1 MIIKGYI
8 KQAWNLMKQNKL
20 FTGIYMA
27 GTGLAIAMTMTVFIV
42 LYVKFAPIYPE
53 YNRDRTL
60 VLKSITRTN
69 KDKTQGDWSSSIA
82 YSLKDMLVELPHL
95 DKIGATVRTD
105 FGSTTVVVPQSQT
118 SLKVSSILTDKEYWE
133 VFTYQFL
140 GGRAFTEA
148 EVKSDM
154 SVVILS
160 ESMAKT
166 LTGSA
171 DAVGKQVFING
182 KEHQVCGVVKDASTI
197 TPVTSADVYL
207 PLSYNSRA
215 FQANGLL
222 GGVHFY
228 MTSVD
233 DSDNDLLKAEV
244 QNVIDRFN
252 QGDTK
257 YDWNIW
263 GQPDEYWKSTFRIN
277 MGQELDMKELVKGF
291 LYILLALLFIPALNL
306 SGMISSRMNRRVAE
320 FGVRKSYGA
329 TNAQIIGQVLSEN
342 LFLTFMGGILGIL
355 FSYVIVLMANEW
367 IMYIFNEVQSV
378 NPFEAPPI
386 FTFEMLFNLT
396 LFMIVLSLCIVL
408 NLISALVPT
417 VWALRKPIVECLY
430 SKR

>member
-20 FTGIYMA
+20 FTGIYVA

-60 VLKSITRTN
+60 VMKYMTRTN
-69 KDKTQGDWSSSIA
+69 KDKKPGDRSSRLA
-82 YSLKDMLVELPHL
+82 YSLKEMLASCPHL
-95 DKIGATVRTD
+95 DKIGATFKIAEGFTATIQQTQKVMGINCIFTD
-105 FGSTTVVVPQSQT
+105 QG
-118 SLKVSSILTDKEYWE
+118 YWE

-148 EVKSDM
+148 EIKSDM
-154 SVVILS
+154 SVVVLS

-171 DAVGKQVFING
+171 DAVGKQVLING

-207 PLSYNSRA
+207 PLSSFPGGMRDR
-215 FQANGLL
+215 GLL
-222 GGVHFY
+222 GNVHLY
-228 MTSVD
+228 MTSTNA
-233 DSDNDLLKAEV
+233 SDNETLKAEV
-244 QNVIDRFN
+244 KDVIERYN
-252 QGDTK
+252 QEDKK
-257 YDWNIW
+257 YDWNIRE
-263 GQPDEYWKSTFRIN
+263 QPDEYWKSTFRIDQDPN
-277 MGQELDMKELVKGF
+277 MKELVKGF

-378 NPFEAPPI
+378 NPFEAPPV

-396 LFMIVLSLCIVL
+396 LFMIVLGLCIVL

>member
-60 VLKSITRTN
+60 VMKYISRTN
-69 KDKTQGDWSSSIA
+69 KDKSPGNWSSSIA
-82 YSLKDMLVELPHL
+82 YSMKEMLADCPHL
-95 DKIGATVRTD
+95 DKIGATIMSS
-105 FGSTTVVVPQSQT
+105 FGDISVTVPQTQTVV
-118 SLKVSSILTDKEYWE
+118 KVSSILTDKGYWE
-133 VFTYQFL
+133 VFTYQFV
-140 GGRAFTEA
+140 GGRPFTEA
-148 EVKSDM
+148 EAKSNM

-171 DAVGKQVFING
+171 DAVGKQVLING

-207 PLSYNSRA
+207 PLSHVPSV

-222 GGVHFY
+222 GRVHLY
-228 MTSVD
+228 MTSTD
-233 DSDNDLLKAEV
+233 ASDNEMLRAEIKD
-244 QNVIDRFN
+244 VINRYN
-252 QGDTK
+252 QEDTK
-257 YDWNIW
+257 YDWDILD
-263 GQPDEYWKSTFRIN
+263 QPDEYWESTFRIDQDPN
-277 MGQELDMKELVKGF
+277 MKELVKGF

-342 LFLTFMGGILGIL
+342 LLLTCIGGIVGIL
-355 FSYVIVLMANEW
+355 FSYIIVLMANEW
-367 IMYIFNEVQSV
+367 IMYIFNETQFI
-378 NPFEAPPI
+378 NPFVAPPT
-386 FTFEMLFNLT
+386 FTFEMLFNPT
-396 LFMIVLSLCIVL
+396 LFVVVLGLCVIL
-408 NLISALVPT
+408 NLISALIPT
-417 VWALRKPIVECLY
+417 IWALRRPIVECLY

>member
-60 VLKSITRTN
+60 VMKYMTRTN
-69 KDKTQGDWSSSIA
+69 KDKKPGDRSSSLA
-82 YSLKDMLVELPHL
+82 YSLKEMLASCPHL
-95 DKIGATVRTD
+95 DKIGATFKIAEGFTA
-105 FGSTTVVVPQSQT
+105 TIQQT
-118 SLKVSSILTDKEYWE
+118 QEVMGINCILTDQGYWE

-148 EVKSDM
+148 EIKSDM
-154 SVVILS
+154 SVVVLS

-171 DAVGKQVFING
+171 DAVGKQVLING

-207 PLSYNSRA
+207 PLSSFPGGMRDR
-215 FQANGLL
+215 GLL
-222 GGVHFY
+222 GNVHLY
-228 MTSVD
+228 MTSTNA
-233 DSDNDLLKAEV
+233 SDNETLKAEV
-244 QNVIDRFN
+244 KDVIERYN
-252 QGDTK
+252 QEDKK
-257 YDWNIW
+257 YDWNIRE
-263 GQPDEYWKSTFRIN
+263 QPDEYWKSTFRIDQDPN
-277 MGQELDMKELVKGF
+277 MKELVKGF

-329 TNAQIIGQVLSEN
+329 SNALIIGQVLGEN
-342 LFLTFMGGILGIL
+342 LLLTCVGGVLGIL
-355 FSYVIVLMANEW
+355 FSYIIVWMSNEW
-367 IMYIFNEVQSV
+367 IMYIFGGIENS
-378 NPFEAPPI
+378 NPNIAPAT
-386 FTFEMLFNLT
+386 FTFEMLFNPTIFL
-396 LFMIVLSLCIVL
+396 LVFGLCVLL

>member
-1 MIIKGYI
+1 
-8 KQAWNLMKQNKL
+8 MKQNKL
-20 FTGIYMA
+20 FTGIYVA

-60 VLKSITRTN
+60 VMKYMTRTN
-69 KDKTQGDWSSSIA
+69 KDKKPGDRSSSLA
-82 YSLKDMLVELPHL
+82 YSLKEILASCPHL
-95 DKIGATVRTD
+95 DKIGATCKIGEGFTA
-105 FGSTTVVVPQSQT
+105 TIQQT
-118 SLKVSSILTDKEYWE
+118 QKIMGINCILTDQGYWE

-140 GGRAFTEA
+140 DGRAFTEA
-148 EVKSDM
+148 EVKSDL

-160 ESMAKT
+160 ESMAKA

-171 DAVGKQVFING
+171 DAVGKQVIING

-207 PLSYNSRA
+207 PLSSFPGGMRDR
-215 FQANGLL
+215 GLL
-222 GGVHFY
+222 GNVHLY
-228 MTSVD
+228 MTSTNA
-233 DSDNDLLKAEV
+233 SDNETLKAEV
-244 QNVIDRFN
+244 KDVIERYN
-252 QGDTK
+252 QEDKK
-257 YDWNIW
+257 YDWNIRE
-263 GQPDEYWKSTFRIN
+263 QPDEYWKSTFRIDQDPN
-277 MGQELDMKELVKGF
+277 MKELVKGF

-329 TNAQIIGQVLSEN
+329 SNAQIIGQVLGEN
-342 LFLTFMGGILGIL
+342 LLLTCVGGVLGIL
-355 FSYVIVLMANEW
+355 FSYIIVWMSNEW
-367 IMYIFNEVQSV
+367 IMYIFGGIENL
-378 NPFEAPPI
+378 NPNIAPAT
-386 FTFEMLFNLT
+386 FTFEMLFNPTIFL
-396 LFMIVLSLCIVL
+396 LVFGLCVLL

>member
-60 VLKSITRTN
+60 VMKYMTRTN
-69 KDKTQGDWSSSIA
+69 KDKKPGDRSSSLA
-82 YSLKDMLVELPHL
+82 YSLKEMLASCPHL
-95 DKIGATVRTD
+95 DKIGATFKIAEGFTA
-105 FGSTTVVVPQSQT
+105 TIQQT
-118 SLKVSSILTDKEYWE
+118 QKVMGINCILTDQGYWE

-148 EVKSDM
+148 EIKSDM
-154 SVVILS
+154 SVVVLS

-171 DAVGKQVFING
+171 DAVGKQVLING

-207 PLSYNSRA
+207 PLSSFPGGMRDR
-215 FQANGLL
+215 GLL
-222 GGVHFY
+222 GNVHLY
-228 MTSVD
+228 MTSRNA
-233 DSDNDLLKAEV
+233 SDNETLKAEV
-244 QNVIDRFN
+244 KDVIDRYN
-252 QGDTK
+252 QEDKK
-257 YDWNIW
+257 YNWNIW
-263 GQPDEYWKSTFRIN
+263 EQPDEYWISTFRIDQDPN
-277 MGQELDMKELVKGF
+277 MKELVKGF

-329 TNAQIIGQVLSEN
+329 SNAQIIGQVLGEN
-342 LFLTFMGGILGIL
+342 LLLTCVGGVLGIL
-355 FSYVIVLMANEW
+355 FSYIIVWMSNEW
-367 IMYIFNEVQSV
+367 IMYIFGGIENS
-378 NPFEAPPI
+378 NPNIAPAT
-386 FTFEMLFNLT
+386 FTFEMLFNPTIFL
-396 LFMIVLSLCIVL
+396 LVFGLCVLL

>member
-20 FTGIYMA
+20 FTGIYVA
-27 GTGLAIAMTMTVFIV
+27 GTGIAIAMTMTVFIV

-60 VLKSITRTN
+60 VMKYMTRTN
-69 KDKTQGDWSSSIA
+69 KDKKPGDRSSSLA
-82 YSLKDMLVELPHL
+82 YSLKEMLASCPHL
-95 DKIGATVRTD
+95 DKIGATFKIAEGFTA
-105 FGSTTVVVPQSQT
+105 TIQQT
-118 SLKVSSILTDKEYWE
+118 QEVMGINCILTDQGYWE

-148 EVKSDM
+148 EIKSDM
-154 SVVILS
+154 SVVVLS

-171 DAVGKQVFING
+171 DAVGKQVLING

-207 PLSYNSRA
+207 PLSSFPGGMRDR
-215 FQANGLL
+215 GLL
-222 GGVHFY
+222 GNVHLY
-228 MTSVD
+228 MTSRNV
-233 DSDNDLLKAEV
+233 SDNETLKAEV
-244 QNVIDRFN
+244 KDVIERYN
-252 QGDTK
+252 QEDKK
-257 YDWNIW
+257 YNWNIW
-263 GQPDEYWKSTFRIN
+263 EQPDEYWISTFRIN
-277 MGQELDMKELVKGF
+277 QDPNMKELVKGF

-306 SGMISSRMNRRVAE
+306 SGMISSRMNRREAE

-329 TNAQIIGQVLSEN
+329 SNALIIGQVLGEN
-342 LFLTFMGGILGIL
+342 LLLTCVGGVLGIL
-355 FSYVIVLMANEW
+355 FSYIIVWMSNEW
-367 IMYIFNEVQSV
+367 IMYIFGGIENL
-378 NPFEAPPI
+378 NPNIAPAT
-386 FTFEMLFNLT
+386 FTFEMLFNPTIFL
-396 LFMIVLSLCIVL
+396 LVFGLCVLL

>member
-1 MIIKGYI
+1 MIIKEYI

-20 FTGIYMA
+20 FTGIYVA
-27 GTGLAIAMTMTVFIV
+27 GTGIAIAMTMTVFIV

-60 VLKSITRTN
+60 VMKYMTRTN
-69 KDKTQGDWSSSIA
+69 KDKKPGDRSSSLA
-82 YSLKDMLVELPHL
+82 YSLKEMLASCPHL
-95 DKIGATVRTD
+95 DKIGATFKIAEGFTA
-105 FGSTTVVVPQSQT
+105 TIQQT
-118 SLKVSSILTDKEYWE
+118 QKVMGINCILTDQGYWE

-148 EVKSDM
+148 EIKSDM
-154 SVVILS
+154 SVVVLS

-171 DAVGKQVFING
+171 DAVGKQVLING

-207 PLSYNSRA
+207 PLSSFPGGMRDR
-215 FQANGLL
+215 GLL
-222 GGVHFY
+222 GNVHLY
-228 MTSVD
+228 MTSRNA
-233 DSDNDLLKAEV
+233 SDNETLKAEV
-244 QNVIDRFN
+244 KDVIDRYN
-252 QGDTK
+252 QEDKK
-257 YDWNIW
+257 YNWNIW
-263 GQPDEYWKSTFRIN
+263 EQPDEYWISTFRIDQDPN
-277 MGQELDMKELVKGF
+277 MKELVKGF

-329 TNAQIIGQVLSEN
+329 SNAQIIGQVLGEN
-342 LFLTFMGGILGIL
+342 LLLTCVGGVLGIL
-355 FSYVIVLMANEW
+355 FSYIIVWMSNEW
-367 IMYIFNEVQSV
+367 IMYIFGGIENL
-378 NPFEAPPI
+378 NPNIAPAT
-386 FTFEMLFNLT
+386 FTFEMLFNPTIFL
-396 LFMIVLSLCIVL
+396 LVFGLCVLL

>member
-1 MIIKGYI
+1 MIIKGHI

-20 FTGIYMA
+20 FTGIYVA

-60 VLKSITRTN
+60 VMKYMTRTN
-69 KDKTQGDWSSSIA
+69 KDKTPGDWSSNIA
-82 YSLKDMLVELPHL
+82 YSMKEMLKELPHL
-95 DKIGATVRTD
+95 DKIGATVRAD

-140 GGRAFTEA
+140 SGRAFTET

-166 LTGSA
+166 LTGSTE
-171 DAVGKQVFING
+171 AVGKQVFING

-207 PLSYNSRA
+207 PLSYNPRA

-228 MTSVD
+228 MTSPD
-233 DSDNDLLKAEV
+233 ASDNDLLKAEV
-244 QNVIDRFN
+244 QDVINRYN
-252 QGDTK
+252 QEDTK
-257 YDWNIW
+257 YDWNIRE
-263 GQPDEYWKSTFRIN
+263 QPDEYWKSTFRVN
-277 MGQELDMKELVKGF
+277 MGQELDMKELLKGF

-306 SGMISSRMNRRVAE
+306 SGMISSRMNRRTAE
-320 FGVRKSYGA
+320 FGIRKSYGA
-329 TNAQIIGQVLSEN
+329 TNAQIIGQVLGEN
-342 LFLTFMGGILGIL
+342 LLLTCVGGLLGIL

-367 IMYIFNEVQSV
+367 IMYIFNEVQAM
-378 NPFEAPPI
+378 NPFEALPV
-386 FTFEMLFNLT
+386 FTFEMLFNPT
-396 LFMIVLSLCIVL
+396 LFMIVLGLCIVL

>member
-20 FTGIYMA
+20 FTGIYVA
-27 GTGLAIAMTMTVFIV
+27 GTGIAIAMTMTVFIV

-60 VLKSITRTN
+60 VMKYMTRTN
-69 KDKTQGDWSSSIA
+69 KDKKPGDRSSSLA
-82 YSLKDMLVELPHL
+82 YSLKEMLASCPHL
-95 DKIGATVRTD
+95 DKIGATFKIAEGFTATIQQTQKVMGINCIFTD
-105 FGSTTVVVPQSQT
+105 QG
-118 SLKVSSILTDKEYWE
+118 YWE

-148 EVKSDM
+148 EIKSDM
-154 SVVILS
+154 SVVVLS

-171 DAVGKQVFING
+171 DAVGKQVLING

-207 PLSYNSRA
+207 PLSSFPGGMRDR
-215 FQANGLL
+215 GLL
-222 GGVHFY
+222 GNVHLY
-228 MTSVD
+228 MTSRNV
-233 DSDNDLLKAEV
+233 SDNETLKAEV
-244 QNVIDRFN
+244 KDVINRYN
-252 QGDTK
+252 QEDKK
-257 YDWNIW
+257 YNWNIW
-263 GQPDEYWKSTFRIN
+263 EQPDEYWISTFRIN
-277 MGQELDMKELVKGF
+277 QDPNMKELVKGF

-329 TNAQIIGQVLSEN
+329 SNAQIIGQVLGEN
-342 LFLTFMGGILGIL
+342 LLLTCVGGVLGIL
-355 FSYVIVLMANEW
+355 FSYIIVWMSNEW
-367 IMYIFNEVQSV
+367 IMYIFGGIENS
-378 NPFEAPPI
+378 NPNIAPAT
-386 FTFEMLFNLT
+386 FTFEMLFNPTIFL
-396 LFMIVLSLCIVL
+396 LVFGLCVLL

>member
-20 FTGIYMA
+20 FTGIYVA

-69 KDKTQGDWSSSIA
+69 KDKTQGDWSSNIA
-82 YSLKDMLVELPHL
+82 YSLKEMLVELPHL
-95 DKIGATVRTD
+95 DKIGAIARTD

-118 SLKVSSILTDKEYWE
+118 SLKVSSIFTDKEYWE
-133 VFTYQFL
+133 VFTFQFL
-140 GGRAFTEA
+140 SGRAFTEA

-166 LTGSA
+166 LIGSA
-171 DAVGKQVFING
+171 DAVGKQMFING

-207 PLSYNSRA
+207 PLSNNSRA
-215 FQANGLL
+215 FQTNGLL
-222 GGVHFY
+222 GNVHFY

-233 DSDNDLLKAEV
+233 ASQNDLLKAEV
-244 QNVIDRFN
+244 QDVINRYN

-277 MGQELDMKELVKGF
+277 MGQELDIKELVKGF

-329 TNAQIIGQVLSEN
+329 TNAQIVGQVLSEN

-396 LFMIVLSLCIVL
+396 LFMIVLGLCIVL
-408 NLISALVPT
+408 NLISALIPT